1 MGDNR
6 LFRIFAWTIGVLIV
20 LWMLTECLGGVDPAD
35 PRDLQPDR
43 NGDQY
48 AADCDRAWEALELA
62 SNADVDTLDAVLDRL
77 DAIDSEIVDGN
88 LKARA
93 AEYGRQAQTIVT
105 STEDEQERADLLTQF
120 RQSESFSLAS
130 QCPVS

>member
-48 AADCDRAWEALELA
+48 AADCDRAWQEHPRPAPAPTMWGPQEGAVVVAGLLALAGLHLLVRHELVEVVEALVVAQSA
-62 SNADVDTLDAVLDRL
+62 S
-77 DAIDSEIVDGN
+77 
-88 LKARA
+88 AR
-93 AEYGRQAQTIVT
+93 
-105 STEDEQERADLLTQF
+105 
-120 RQSESFSLAS
+120 
-130 QCPVS
+130 